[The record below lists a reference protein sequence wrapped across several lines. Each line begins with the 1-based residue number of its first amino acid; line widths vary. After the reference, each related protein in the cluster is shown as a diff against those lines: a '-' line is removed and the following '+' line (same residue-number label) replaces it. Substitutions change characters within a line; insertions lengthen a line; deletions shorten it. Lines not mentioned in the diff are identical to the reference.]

1 MCQNRGAG
9 SGAVPVEASPF
20 LYLDILGQTGPM
32 GSIAHSHIM
41 AGDTRS
47 CLELQGVFL
56 VEVNST
62 LPEIPCH
69 NTRGVRTNMN
79 KIT

>member
-1 MCQNRGAG
+1 MLDRHCPG
-9 SGAVPVEASPF
+9 SNHEIRPRHK
-20 LYLDILGQTGPM
+20 IMPM

-47 CLELQGVFL
+47 CIELRGVFL

-62 LPEIPCH
+62 LPEIPSY

-79 KIT
+79 KFP

>member
-1 MCQNRGAG
+1 
-9 SGAVPVEASPF
+9 
-20 LYLDILGQTGPM
+20 M

-56 VEVNST
+56 VEVNSA
-62 LPEIPCH
+62 LPEIPSY

-79 KIT
+79 KFP

>member
-1 MCQNRGAG
+1 
-9 SGAVPVEASPF
+9 
-20 LYLDILGQTGPM
+20 M

-62 LPEIPCH
+62 LPEIPFH
-69 NTRGVRTNMN
+69 KTRGVRTNMN
-79 KIT
+79 KFP

>member
-1 MCQNRGAG
+1 
-9 SGAVPVEASPF
+9 
-20 LYLDILGQTGPM
+20 M

-56 VEVNST
+56 NEVNST
-62 LPEIPCH
+62 LPEIPSQ
-69 NTRGVRTNMN
+69 NNRGVLTSM
-79 KIT
+79 KKFP